1 MFDFEIAKTKF
12 SSSRTR
18 SQLQVVCE
26 GLLFNIFRKRPDGNK
41 RGLAVAFVSPHRSA
55 GVSEVVKTL
64 AKGLSRDREQ
74 LAISVSCRSLIQRV
88 HGADGLVD
96 PNSDGERRGQE
107 AAGSDN
113 EENNWHA
120 AEAALTCAI
129 GRLRARYLYV
139 LIDCAPINE
148 TQDAVRVASLV
159 DGIVLVVEANR
170 TKKDQIL
177 YAERSIESAKGR
189 VLGHVLNK
197 RTYPIPAWFHR
208 VMTAAGI

>member
-1 MFDFEIAKTKF
+1 MFDFEFAKIKF

-18 SQLQVVCE
+18 SQLQVVCD
-26 GLLFNIFRKRPDGNK
+26 GLLFNIFRKRPDDSR
-41 RGLAVAFVSPHRSA
+41 RGFAVAFVSPHRDA

-64 AKGLSRDREQ
+64 AKGLNRNTEQ
-74 LAISVSCRSLIQRV
+74 LAISVSCRSLIHRI
-88 HGADGLVD
+88 HGPDGFVD
-96 PNSDGERRGQE
+96 PNSNGKGPIQE

-113 EENNWHA
+113 EENNWPA
-120 AEAALTCAI
+120 VEAALTCAI
-129 GRLRARYLYV
+129 GRLRAQYHYV

-148 TQDAVRVASLV
+148 TQDAVRLASLV

-197 RTYPIPAWFHR
+197 RTYAIPAWFHHL
-208 VMTAAGI
+208 MTAAGI